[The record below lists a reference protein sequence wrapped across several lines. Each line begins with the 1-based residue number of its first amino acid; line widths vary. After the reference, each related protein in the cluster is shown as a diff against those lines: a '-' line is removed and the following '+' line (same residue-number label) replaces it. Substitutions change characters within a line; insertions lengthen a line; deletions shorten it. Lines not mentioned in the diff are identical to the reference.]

1 MYSSI
6 REVTNTMADTGST
19 ESAAKKKF
27 RLRKPDTR
35 DRTEEKMIKY
45 YSDPEKQQRLQERLQ
60 IYKSGIIDLQ
70 HKIKELE
77 KYVRPE
83 LLGNE
88 RTENP

>member
-1 MYSSI
+1 
-6 REVTNTMADTGST
+6 MADTGTT
-19 ESAAKKKF
+19 ESATKKKF

-35 DRTEEKMIKY
+35 DRTEEKMMKY

-60 IYKSGIIDLQ
+60 TYKTGIIDLQ
-70 HKIKELE
+70 NKIIELE

-88 RTENP
+88 CAENP